1 MRGEWCVDAK
11 RITHNSK
18 LTGFTAF
25 MASPNNDPFENSLV
39 QLAEAQKVA
48 KIEPEIYE
56 IMRRPQNFL
65 EVKIPVKMDSGET
78 KIFVGFRSQYNNAR
92 GPFKGGIRYH
102 PNVSAS
108 EVKALSAW
116 MTWKCA
122 TIDVPY
128 GGGKGGV
135 ICNPKEM
142 SKGELERL
150 SRGYIRAIASAI
162 GPDVDIPAPDVYTTP
177 EIMMW
182 MVDEYSKIVGHYEP
196 AVITGK
202 PLDKGGSEGRTEA
215 TGYGGAYIVRE
226 VAKHLGLNPKETT
239 VAVQGYGNVGSYA
252 SEKLYDMGLKIVALS
267 DSRGGVYAKDGLNPY
282 KITPC
287 KEGNGGTIGSCVH
300 LGLLA
305 KEPKYNSIT
314 NEELLELPVD
324 VLIPAAL
331 ENAIT
336 EKNAAKIKAKAI
348 VELANGPTTPE
359 ADKILHEKG
368 VFLVPDIL
376 ANSGGVTGSYYE
388 WLQNK
393 RNEHWS
399 KDEVLSKIDEK
410 LTKAFYDILKTSQE
424 HKIDMRT
431 AALVLAMRRVADA
444 IKSK

>member
-1 MRGEWCVDAK
+1 MS
-11 RITHNSK
+11 N
-18 LTGFTAF
+18 
-25 MASPNNDPFENSLV
+25 PNHDPFENSLA
-39 QLAEAQKVA
+39 QLAEAQKTA

-56 IMRRPQNFL
+56 IMRKPQNFL

-78 KIFVGFRSQYNNAR
+78 RTFVGFRSQYNNAR

-102 PNVSAS
+102 PNVSPS

-122 TIDVPY
+122 TVGIPY

-150 SRGYIRAIASAI
+150 SRGYIRAIAHAI

-202 PLDKGGSEGRTEA
+202 PIDKGGSEGRTEA
-215 TGYGGAYIVRE
+215 TGFGGAYIVRE
-226 VAKHLGLNPKETT
+226 VAKHLKMDPKKTT
-239 VAVQGYGNVGSYA
+239 VAIQGFGNVGSYA
-252 SEKLYDMGLKIVALS
+252 AIKLHEMGFKVVAVS
-267 DSRGGVYAKDGLNPY
+267 DSRGGVYAADGLDAG
-282 KITPC
+282 KILPC
-287 KEGNGGTIGSCVH
+287 KEEGGTVEACTH
-300 LGLLA
+300 LGLLT
-305 KEPKYNSIT
+305 KTNGFKKIT

-324 VLIPAAL
+324 ILIPAAL

-336 EKNAAKIKAKAI
+336 HENANKIKAKAI
-348 VELANGPTTPE
+348 VELANGPTTPD
-359 ADKILHEKG
+359 ADKILHKKG

-393 RNEHWS
+393 KNEHWK
-399 KDEVLSKIDEK
+399 KDDVLGKIDST

-444 IKSK
+444 VKKKI